1 MTCVSVIG
9 YSAARDSW
17 RRNPVRVYVA
27 FDEKRRR
34 RLVKGESPSTKRF
47 PGGTSFDYQ
56 GEETERLPGEKLRS
70 AMPEDHAGHIWI
82 GAEDGLYQLAS
93 TNSAQKRRSMNNLN
107 SNANR
112 WQAANEKEKE

>member
-27 FDEKRRR
+27 FYEKRRR

-56 GEETERLPGEKLRS
+56 GEE
-70 AMPEDHAGHIWI
+70 HAGRIWV